1 MKLIAILISAL
12 LALGASAEPALE
24 TISGT
29 VTEYVESEYMMLDTA
44 EHGEIQVNLSAETP
58 METDGAIQ
66 AGDYVYVAFDGT
78 MTMSLP
84 AQISAKSVTM
94 HKLKGDIVEVKDGD
108 ALIRTSDGTEVLVHL
123 PDDWANAELDAP
135 QLIAY
140 YNGAITMSLPGQ
152 ISAGKIVPCYTL
164 NGVVDEIGDGFLTID
179 SDGEKIQVN
188 ADSIPENLKVDDVIC
203 VTYDGIMTRSI
214 PAQIT
219 AIEITLVSR

>member
-66 AGDYVYVAFDGT
+66 TGDYVYVAFDGT

-84 AQISAKSVTM
+84 AQISAKNVTM

-123 PDDWANAELDAP
+123 PDDWANAELDAAVDCVLQRRDHDVP
-135 QLIAY
+135 ARTDQR
-140 YNGAITMSLPGQ
+140 GQDRSLLHAERRG
-152 ISAGKIVPCYTL
+152 
-164 NGVVDEIGDGFLTID
+164 
-179 SDGEKIQVN
+179 
-188 ADSIPENLKVDDVIC
+188 
-203 VTYDGIMTRSI
+203 R
-214 PAQIT
+214 
-219 AIEITLVSR
+219 